1 MTTRIYPACFY
12 KDIDGYSVIFPDLNW
27 LATDGKNLEEAMR
40 NAIDCLAGYL
50 YYEEKENKKIP
61 KPTDI
66 SKIDPIKIAKE
77 LDPNDKSID
86 GFVNYVSVDIEK
98 YAKEHFEKSVKKTLT
113 IPVWLNELAIEKNIN
128 FSKVLQEA
136 LMKILL

>member
-12 KDIDGYSVIFPDLNW
+12 KDKDGYSVVFPDLNW

-113 IPVWLNELAIEKNIN
+113 IPVWLNELAIEKSIN